1 MEDSVNWLNWLP
13 ILVNWKFWNNFGV
26 HGAFSVSLTLGN
38 SSAGF
43 IEVFLAELGVH
54 LVGE

>member
-1 MEDSVNWLNWLP
+1 MEDFVNWLNWLF

-26 HGAFSVSLTLGN
+26 YGVFSVFLILGN
-38 SSAGF
+38 FFVGF
-43 IEVFLAELGVH
+43 IEVFFVELGVY